1 MAAPKPITIV
11 GGGLAGLTLG
21 VGLRRHDIPV
31 TVCEAGRYPRH
42 RVCGEFISGQGQQ
55 GLTRLGLRE
64 ALVRAGA
71 ATARTAAFF
80 STHARSAVRPLPAP
94 ALCLSRFTLDAL
106 LAQHFRRCG
115 GDLRE
120 NQPWRANYFG
130 DGVVRAN
137 GRRPQPVDQGLR
149 WFGLKVHARN
159 VPLAADLE
167 MHVLP
172 NGYVGLCR
180 LKDEKV
186 NICGLFRRPAAAG
199 AGPQRWQDM
208 LRGDADSPLRER
220 LAAAHWDEA
229 SFCSVAGLCLRPRR
243 ASVGLECCLG
253 DALTMIA
260 PVTGNGMSL
269 AFESAELAIE
279 PLAAYSRGETTWQE
293 ARRRVARACDNRFA
307 RRLTWARGLQWM
319 MFAPGLQS
327 RFGSVVLRS
336 EWLWRMMFARTR

>member
-21 VGLRRHDIPV
+21 VGLRQHDIPV

-106 LAQHFRRCG
+106 LAQHFRCCG

-208 LRGDADSPLRER
+208 LRGDADSPLRKR
-220 LAAAHWDEA
+220 LAAALWDEA

-243 ASVGLECCLG
+243 ASVGMECCLG

-293 ARRRVARACDNRFA
+293 ARRTVARACDNRFA